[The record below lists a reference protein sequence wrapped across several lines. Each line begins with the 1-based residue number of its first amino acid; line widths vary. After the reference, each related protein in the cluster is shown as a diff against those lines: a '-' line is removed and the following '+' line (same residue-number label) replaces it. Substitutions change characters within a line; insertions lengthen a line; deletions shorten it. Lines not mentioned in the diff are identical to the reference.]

1 MSVNR
6 PCLGPLCFNVL
17 FILEQLPQAIGEPMT
32 TITKNRQILRYLKE
46 LEASNPGEFVNADD
60 VAAATE
66 LPLLDVEAEF
76 DALEADGRARVI
88 KTRSGMSSA
97 ILTNEFKRALKEPA
111 E

>member
-1 MSVNR
+1 
-6 PCLGPLCFNVL
+6 
-17 FILEQLPQAIGEPMT
+17 MT
-32 TITKNRQILRYLKE
+32 AITKNQQILRYLNE
-46 LEASNPGEFVNADD
+46 REAEKPREFVNADD

-66 LPLLDVEAEF
+66 LPLMDVEAEF

-97 ILTNEFKRALKEPA
+97 ILTHERNRALKEPA